1 MSLLKDILLQLF
13 FLIVPL
19 LFFYSFVHRRYS
31 KSSDFFRQVAVFFCC
46 STSILL
52 CTQYPLQNIHG
63 IIYFSSIPLV
73 IVILYGGILARTLT
87 FLTLLVYFII
97 SPVTTLEMVIYTTI
111 PVLPTFLHFFLKKW
125 EVYSLLS
132 KQSIFAFIACSGG
145 ILYSLSNL
153 LIPYNGDITSSWSN
167 YFPFNFW
174 SGILYIGAS
183 LLLFYIIEYLC
194 GINKLQQNF
203 KKMKKLYHINIMAE
217 EASKEFHKP
226 LTMAKGFTQLLGAEK
241 NQANKEYVPIILQ
254 ELNRAERVIDS
265 YLKLAKT
272 EMFPFRA
279 ISSKELLQD
288 VLKGIKV
295 YATNHNIHIFIE
307 KMRNLRI
314 KGNMDMLT
322 ESMTIILKHCIDSNG
337 GAINKIQ
344 LNHFLR
350 RNDVVFEI
358 SLNSKRAERE
368 PIKSFLHLPAL
379 LEDEGNS
386 TLYTAYTILLAHGGD
401 LQIKSRMFKKVVVIT
416 LPAQLKKSEY
426 PSRKVIR
433 TN

>member
-1 MSLLKDILLQLF
+1 
-13 FLIVPL
+13 
-19 LFFYSFVHRRYS
+19 
-31 KSSDFFRQVAVFFCC
+31 
-46 STSILL
+46 
-52 CTQYPLQNIHG
+52 
-63 IIYFSSIPLV
+63 
-73 IVILYGGILARTLT
+73 
-87 FLTLLVYFII
+87 
-97 SPVTTLEMVIYTTI
+97 
-111 PVLPTFLHFFLKKW
+111 
-125 EVYSLLS
+125 
-132 KQSIFAFIACSGG
+132 
-145 ILYSLSNL
+145 
-153 LIPYNGDITSSWSN
+153 
-167 YFPFNFW
+167 
-174 SGILYIGAS
+174 
-183 LLLFYIIEYLC
+183 
-194 GINKLQQNF
+194 
-203 KKMKKLYHINIMAE
+203 MAE

-288 VLKGIKV
+288 VLRGIKV